1 MDGTKRSYN
10 KIIHN
15 VNNMRKL
22 LFCLVA
28 AAAIL
33 AGCNKSEIDALKKT
47 TDDLDARV
55 TALEDLQ
62 KTMWDNIQ
70 ALQAIVNSADFD
82 YVTGVK
88 ALEDGSGYEISFKKS
103 GKIIIRHGKQGETGA
118 VPDIGVKKAA
128 DGEYYWTL
136 NGEFILGENG
146 EKMPVKGDKG
156 DKGDMGP
163 SGITQTDGTTTYFP
177 MMRINED
184 TLMWELSVD
193 GGVTWKSTNVKAS
206 GEGESIFAENGID
219 STNPDY
225 VTFTL
230 KDGTV
235 LRLRKYKEFKI
246 GTDEGN
252 DTYEIKKAQVE
263 IPLSFPAGLTKNECV
278 AIMAQAISS
287 NGTST
292 DIRTKASSSPWGVKV
307 KMPTFAQDGTYN
319 GDASLTIT
327 APEGVVNGEN
337 ALVRVTVID
346 SNGSETVFSRVVA
359 YKEDVEAKPAE
370 AGYFYYSDGSWS
382 KDLDAAKTCIG
393 VIFHV
398 GDVAKDDEALQAK
411 IGATDSGTHGLVVA
425 LKDLDPTIWMN
436 PYAETGVSKDLNK
449 INGYSNSLTMAAW
462 NDDANNISNIIDIQI
477 KMAAF
482 ISANPAPEKSS
493 GWYLPSLK
501 ELSTLCS
508 GWRDEIKND
517 WSAAGV
523 SMRDK
528 VHASFDKIGASASK
542 MVMEGGQ
549 RFYWSSTDIKAGEH
563 MAVGFDGG
571 VARNLPSNDSN
582 NVRSARMVLAF

>member
-1 MDGTKRSYN
+1 M
-10 KIIHN
+10 
-15 VNNMRKL
+15 
-22 LFCLVA
+22 VA
-28 AAAIL
+28 AATFMT
-33 AGCNKSEIDALKKT
+33 GCNMSEIDALKKT
-47 TDDLDARV
+47 TEDLDARV

-118 VPDIGVKKAA
+118 IPDIGVKKAD

-146 EKMPVKGDKG
+146 EKMPVKGEKG
-156 DKGDMGP
+156 DQGEMGP
-163 SGITQTDGTTTYFP
+163 AGITQPDGSTAYFP
-177 MMRINED
+177 MMRIND
-184 TLMWELSVD
+184 QTLMWELSVD
-193 GGVTWKSTNVKAS
+193 GGVTWQSTNVKAS
-206 GEGESIFAENGID
+206 GEGESIFAENGVD
-219 STNPDY
+219 TSDPDY
-225 VTFTL
+225 VTLTL

-235 LRLRKYKEFKI
+235 LRLRRYKDFKI
-246 GTDEGN
+246 GTDESNG
-252 DTYEIKKAQVE
+252 TYEIKTAQAN
-263 IPLSFPAGLTKNECV
+263 IPLSFPASLTTEECV
-278 AIMAQAISS
+278 AIMAQAISN

-292 DIRTKASSSPWGVKV
+292 DIKTKASSSPWGIKV
-307 KMPTFAQDGTYN
+307 TMPSFGEDGSYN
-319 GDASLTIT
+319 GDASLDVT

-346 SNGSETVFSRVVA
+346 SKGSETVFSRVIA
-359 YKEDVEAKPAE
+359 YKEDVEAVPAE
-370 AGYFYYSDGSWS
+370 AGYFYYSDGTWS
-382 KDLDAAKTCIG
+382 KDVDAAKTCIG

-398 GDVAKDDEALQAK
+398 GDVAKDDEVLQAR

-449 INGYSNSLTMAAW
+449 INGFSNTQIMNAW
-462 NDDANNISNIIDIQI
+462 NDDANNISNLIDIQI

-482 ISANPAPEKSS
+482 VSANPAPEKSS

-528 VHASFDKIGASASK
+528 IHASFDKLGGSADK

-549 RFYWSSTDIKAGEH
+549 RFYWSSTDIAAGKH

-571 VARNLPSNDSN
+571 VARDLPSNDPN
-582 NVRSARMVLAF
+582 NIRSARMVLAF

>member
-1 MDGTKRSYN
+1 MKR
-10 KIIHN
+10 
-15 VNNMRKL
+15 L
-22 LFCLVA
+22 LFCLIA
-28 AAAIL
+28 AASIL
-33 AGCNKSEIDALKKT
+33 AGCNRSDYDALKKKT
-47 TDDLDARV
+47 EDLEARV

-118 VPDIGVKKAA
+118 VPDIGVKKGN

-146 EKMPVKGDKG
+146 EKMPVKGEKG
-156 DKGDMGP
+156 DQGEMGP
-163 SGITQTDGTTTYFP
+163 AGITQGDGTTTYFP
-177 MMRINED
+177 MMRINQD

-193 GGVTWKSTNVKAS
+193 GGVTWESTNVIAS

-219 STNPDY
+219 TSDPYY
-225 VTFTL
+225 VTLTL

-235 LRLRKYKEFKI
+235 LCLKRYKDFKI
-246 GTDEGN
+246 GSDEGN
-252 DTYEIKKAQVE
+252 EAYEIKTAE
-263 IPLSFPAGLTKNECV
+263 TTIPLSFPAGLTKDECI
-278 AIMAQAISS
+278 AIMAQAIST

-292 DIRTKASSSPWGVKV
+292 DIRTKASSSPWGIQVN
-307 KMPTFAQDGTYN
+307 MPTFSPEGTYN
-319 GDASLTIT
+319 NDAALKVS
-327 APEGVVNGEN
+327 APDGVVNGEN

-346 SNGSETVFSRVVA
+346 SKGAETVFSRVVV
-359 YKEDVEAKPAE
+359 YIEDVDAKPAE
-370 AGYFYYSDGSWS
+370 AGYFYYSDGTWS
-382 KDLDAAKTCIG
+382 KDVDASKTCIG

-425 LKDLDPTIWMN
+425 LKDIDPTVWMN

-449 INGYSNSLTMAAW
+449 INGYSNTLIMNAW

-482 ISANPAPEKSS
+482 VSANPAPEKSS

-528 VHASFDKIGASASK
+528 IHASFDKLGGSASK
-542 MVMEGGQ
+542 MVTEGGQ
-549 RFYWSSTDIKAGEH
+549 RFYWSSTDIDTGKH

-571 VARNLPSNDSN
+571 VARDLPSNDPN
-582 NVRSARMVLAF
+582 NIRSARMVLAF